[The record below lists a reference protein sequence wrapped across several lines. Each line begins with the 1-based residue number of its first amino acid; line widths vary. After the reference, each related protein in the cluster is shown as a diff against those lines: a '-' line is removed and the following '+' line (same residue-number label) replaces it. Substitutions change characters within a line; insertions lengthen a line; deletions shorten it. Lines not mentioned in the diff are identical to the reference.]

1 MEVTLKHPA
10 RSTNAKAPY
19 PALRATP
26 EVTEPPPSILKDA
39 DWGIK
44 ESEEAK
50 DEDAFCVPW
59 YLPWPTHKKS

>member
-1 MEVTLKHPA
+1 MAATLKHSVK
-10 RSTNAKAPY
+10 STNAKASHTTS
-19 PALRATP
+19 RATSG
-26 EVTEPPPSILKDA
+26 VTEPPPIALKDA

-59 YLPWPTHKKS
+59 YLP